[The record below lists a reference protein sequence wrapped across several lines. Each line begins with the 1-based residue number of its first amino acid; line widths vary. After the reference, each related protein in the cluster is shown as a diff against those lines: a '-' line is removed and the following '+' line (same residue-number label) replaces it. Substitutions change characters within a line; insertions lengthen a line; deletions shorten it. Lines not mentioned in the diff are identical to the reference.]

1 MKRTILFF
9 AFMLIATGAKGNDSA
24 GIYTLAAVDGAK
36 IPGTVSHGGHDMM
49 LYSGV
54 FTINADGT
62 CVSQT
67 VFGTPS
73 GEKITRQV
81 NATYTQD
88 GSTLNMQWEG
98 AGRTTGVIEGETF
111 TMNNEGMIFSYT
123 KQSAPPPEV
132 AIKET
137 VVLKRDIN
145 GNFQGETYDHA
156 SGVAMPLH
164 WDGSGGAF
172 RYETDGSNG
181 YMVLLNSEGT
191 WTVAHTSKPPIP
203 LAELGLTAGQAV
215 TLGADI
221 INLGGTSGVHL
232 KFEQYKDGGTVAN
245 GVRPVTSVNATSL
258 VSAAALPA
266 SYSS

>member
-49 LYSGV
+49 LYLGV

-67 VFGTPS
+67 VFGAPS

-137 VVLKRDIN
+137 VVSKRDIN

-172 RYETDGSNG
+172 ALGQLGERLRHAGTPRNPQRHHSGSGLDKQRVDVTVVAAFDFDDLISAGTPASKPDRGHRRLGAGRHETDFLTCGD
-181 YMVLLNSEGT
+181 
-191 WTVAHTSKPPIP
+191 P
-203 LAELGLTAGQAV
+203 LANHLGQSGFQLT
-215 TLGADI
+215 
-221 INLGGTSGVHL
+221 GGT
-232 KFEQYKDGGTVAN
+232 EGG
-245 GVRPVTSVNATSL
+245 PQ
-258 VSAAALPA
+258 
-266 SYSS
+266 